1 MNLCSDGHQ
10 EVCYEGR
17 NCPACEA
24 IKDRERTIESLERRI
39 EKLEKQVDTLQQED

>member
-17 NCPACEA
+17 TCPCCEKMA
-24 IKDRERTIESLERRI
+24 DMQKEIDNLQARVEELEA
-39 EKLEKQVDTLQQED
+39 KS